1 MLIHKSNFKVFV
13 HTAIQAAS
21 TLGYTTTFSYLT
33 IQRFATL
40 HVGMVEHVLPLMY
53 ASVLVNGK
61 GLPVRLVRAY
71 LVTSL
76 SLCTKQL
83 VYTASIPGCLI
94 KLLPIPAVCDPPC
107 VHGTCQNGACQCAE
121 GWRGNLCQE
130 RKSMVL
136 YSYRFDMHS
145 LVTSLSYLY
154 SVLPLTSCVHYH
166 VNDFDVLHTFVFC

>member
-1 MLIHKSNFKVFV
+1 MGGKPLSKWWDCNHENLQLVQTLDVLIHKSNFKVFLY
-13 HTAIQAAS
+13 TAIQAAS

-53 ASVLVNGK
+53 ASVLVSGK
-61 GLPVRLVRAY
+61 GLPVRLVRDYY

-94 KLLPIPAVCDPPC
+94 KLFTYPSCLRPSMCTWYMPKWCMPMR
-107 VHGTCQNGACQCAE
+107 
-121 GWRGNLCQE
+121 WRMAW
-130 RKSMVL
+130 K
-136 YSYRFDMHS
+136 
-145 LVTSLSYLY
+145 SLSG
-154 SVLPLTSCVHYH
+154 T
-166 VNDFDVLHTFVFC
+166 